1 MALIEIDSISKV
13 PTTGKVVV
21 VIINGF
27 RAPCKK
33 FVNTT
38 NQSIGIIE
46 SANPP
51 AGGLYFLLQ
60 LNNDLKDSL
69 FISAMPIAIVYVN
82 GVEKKRWSGHWYSE
96 FQIANMIR
104 EGFSK
109 E

>member
-1 MALIEIDSISKV
+1 MALVEIDSISKV
-13 PTTGKVVV
+13 TTTGKVVV

-38 NQSIGIIE
+38 NSAIGIIE

-51 AGGLYFLLQ
+51 VGGSYFLLQ
-60 LNNDLKDSL
+60 LTGEIKKALS
-69 FISAMPIAIVYVN
+69 IRAMPVAIVYVD
-82 GVEKKRWSGHWYSE
+82 GFEKKRWDGHWYSE

-109 E
+109 